1 MSQQY
6 KCGLRGF
13 LLNSFCDNVLEHE
26 CFRYYNENNHNL
38 VSDEEG
44 ILTIVDKVVNPE
56 PANADVSWEE
66 LLIKYVQD
74 RPPLYHLKDE
84 KVAVNILKT
93 KWKYLRDCYVKSKK
107 KINAY
112 KPSGSASQPPP
123 DPGFRTVSSISLPS
137 PSVSSDLENSST
149 EPAEMQQ
156 EDLLSTTTKSDNS
169 ANTSKLKS
177 TSAIKKVSNKE
188 ATQINVSL
196 MLQSKNN
203 IEVRKRV
210 GHLTSKEKPTI
221 VVSNGVETSQVI
233 FSNQERTKIS
243 KANELSSDTNLLNK
257 IIKLAT
263 LNIISN
269 GREENSE
276 YLEEFRRIFPLKE
289 DTILQETNQIL
300 SENLEFFNYVLSTI
314 ALEGANNLN
323 ECIRKIMKIIIPDEL
338 AVKYSFKGH
347 KNKEN
352 CSNHAHV
359 VKLIIECVRKNEERA
374 TTRQI
379 EDQIAIWLT
388 KAQRRL
394 NAPPQ

>member
-1 MSQQY
+1 M
-6 KCGLRGF
+6 F
-13 LLNSFCDNVLEHE
+13 
-26 CFRYYNENNHNL
+26 
-38 VSDEEG
+38 
-44 ILTIVDKVVNPE
+44 I
-56 PANADVSWEE
+56 
-66 LLIKYVQD
+66 
-74 RPPLYHLKDE
+74 E
-84 KVAVNILKT
+84 K
-93 KWKYLRDCYVKSKK
+93 REVKIQIAGKFKK
-107 KINAY
+107 
-112 KPSGSASQPPP
+112 G
-123 DPGFRTVSSISLPS
+123 
-137 PSVSSDLENSST
+137 
-149 EPAEMQQ
+149 
-156 EDLLSTTTKSDNS
+156 DNS

-177 TSAIKKVSNKE
+177 TGAIKKVSNKE
-188 ATQINVSL
+188 ANQLNVSL

-257 IIKLAT
+257 IIKLAVT
-263 LNIISN
+263 NN
-269 GREENSE
+269 KFKGREENSE

-300 SENLEFFNYVLSTI
+300 SENLEFYNYVLSTI
-314 ALEGANNLN
+314 ALEGGNNLN

-352 CSNHAHV
+352 FSNHAHV
-359 VKLIIECVRKNEERA
+359 VKLIIECARKNEERA

-394 NAPPQ
+394 NAPPQSKCPSCDKYGFPHNLFWINFKTSRLKLLLLPSLCLRHGTNILLLYIWRIPFLNLQKIKGNIWFQF

>member
-1 MSQQY
+1 M
-6 KCGLRGF
+6 
-13 LLNSFCDNVLEHE
+13 LLL
-26 CFRYYNENNHNL
+26 
-38 VSDEEG
+38 
-44 ILTIVDKVVNPE
+44 
-56 PANADVSWEE
+56 
-66 LLIKYVQD
+66 
-74 RPPLYHLKDE
+74 
-84 KVAVNILKT
+84 
-93 KWKYLRDCYVKSKK
+93 
-107 KINAY
+107 
-112 KPSGSASQPPP
+112 
-123 DPGFRTVSSISLPS
+123 
-137 PSVSSDLENSST
+137 
-149 EPAEMQQ
+149 
-156 EDLLSTTTKSDNS
+156 SDNS

-177 TSAIKKVSNKE
+177 TGAIKKVSNKE
-188 ATQINVSL
+188 ANQLNVSL

-221 VVSNGVETSQVI
+221 VVSNGVETSRVI
-233 FSNQERTKIS
+233 FSNQKRTKIS

-257 IIKLAT
+257 IIKLAVTNNKLLQEQNFLIKELSKT
-263 LNIISN
+263 LNITSK

-300 SENLEFFNYVLSTI
+300 SENLEFYNYVLSTI
-314 ALEGANNLN
+314 ALEGGNNLN

-347 KNKEN
+347 KNKETF
-352 CSNHAHV
+352 SNHAHV

-379 EDQIAIWLT
+379 VDQIAIWLT